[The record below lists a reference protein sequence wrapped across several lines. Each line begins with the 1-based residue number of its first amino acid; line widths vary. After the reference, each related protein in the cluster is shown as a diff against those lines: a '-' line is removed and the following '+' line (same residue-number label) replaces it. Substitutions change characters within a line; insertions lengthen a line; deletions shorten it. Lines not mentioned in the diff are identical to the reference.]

1 MHFPLVRILRNLV
14 LAVLTVVM
22 FFALHASARA
32 DDYAYEMTSSA
43 QFGIID
49 LTTGAFTQIGSSAV
63 PVIGLGAHGSTLYG
77 VYGSTLYRVNPASG
91 SLTPVGNA
99 PFTYRGFGSTTSGL
113 YGFDQ
118 NMYLY
123 SISPTTGAATP
134 IGPTGLSDPSGLGVS
149 TGSQTLYITPTP
161 SPGCSGTSLYW
172 VDTATGTAT
181 LVGNTGFCGS
191 GASVMVNGT
200 LYAGVFSPLAVY
212 TLNTQTGA
220 GTFVANVS
228 GTSSYFY
235 GLAPLPP
242 TAPCLR

>member
-1 MHFPLVRILRNLV
+1 MFLQRLCPRRLVMLASILFV
-14 LAVLTVVM
+14 TIQI
-22 FFALHASARA
+22 SAWA
-32 DDYAYEMTSSA
+32 DDYAYEVTSSA

-49 LTTGAFTQIGSSAV
+49 LTTGVFNQIGNSGLAI
-63 PVIGLGAHGSTLYG
+63 IGLGAHNGTLYG
-77 VYGSTLYRVNPASG
+77 VYGNTLYRVSPVNG

-99 PFTYRGFGSTTSGL
+99 PFVYRGFGSTTSGL

-123 SISPTTGAATP
+123 SVSPTSGGVTP
-134 IGPTGLSDPSGLGVS
+134 IGSTGLSNPSGLGVS
-149 TGSQTLYITPTP
+149 TGSQTLYVTPTP
-161 SPGCSGTSLYW
+161 SAGCSGTYLYW
-172 VDTATGTAT
+172 IDTTTGAAHDI
-181 LVGNTGFCGS
+181 GPTGFCGS

-212 TLNTQTGA
+212 TLNTQTGV
-220 GTFVANVS
+220 GTFIANVS
-228 GTSSYFY
+228 GTTSYFY